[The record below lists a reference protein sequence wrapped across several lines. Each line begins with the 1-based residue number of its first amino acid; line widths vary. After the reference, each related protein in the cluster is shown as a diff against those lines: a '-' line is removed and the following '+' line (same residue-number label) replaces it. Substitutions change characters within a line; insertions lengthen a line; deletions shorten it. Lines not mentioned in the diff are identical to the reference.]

1 MKENRISSYI
11 KQQDHEKRKTR
22 AYTEDIGKYYNM
34 KTQVFEDEVYYIC
47 HDGRELHH
55 IRTETRQA
63 GCTQP
68 FKPQKS
74 KKELISI
81 RIDKSLLQQVDRL
94 TSQNNSS
101 RNEFIV
107 QSISFAIENI
117 LEE

>member
-1 MKENRISSYI
+1 M
-11 KQQDHEKRKTR
+11 
-22 AYTEDIGKYYNM
+22 
-34 KTQVFEDEVYYIC
+34 
-47 HDGRELHH
+47 
-55 IRTETRQA
+55 
-63 GCTQP
+63 QP

-74 KKELISI
+74 EKELISI

-94 TSQNNSS
+94 ASKNDIS

>member
-1 MKENRISSYI
+1 
-11 KQQDHEKRKTR
+11 
-22 AYTEDIGKYYNM
+22 
-34 KTQVFEDEVYYIC
+34 
-47 HDGRELHH
+47 
-55 IRTETRQA
+55 
-63 GCTQP
+63 
-68 FKPQKS
+68 
-74 KKELISI
+74 LISI